1 MKIVIIGE
9 PVAQGR
15 PRFARQGAFIRT
27 YDPEASRSWK
37 QTARLIAIE
46 QMREQSPL
54 CGAIELRISIHRKI
68 PQSWSRKKQER
79 ALSGFLR
86 PTSRPDTDNYIKSVQ
101 DALNGIVWKDDSQVV
116 ALIADKWYSDKPRI
130 EIDVREVE
138 E

>member
-1 MKIVIIGE
+1 
-9 PVAQGR
+9 
-15 PRFARQGAFIRT
+15 
-27 YDPEASRSWK
+27 
-37 QTARLIAIE
+37 
-46 QMREQSPL
+46 
-54 CGAIELRISIHRKI
+54 
-68 PQSWSRKKQER
+68 
-79 ALSGFLR
+79 LSGFLR